1 MEGVQMG
8 LPLRRNAAC
17 WLWPLWCGGNEVC
30 GSEVGGNEVC
40 VLISLVVA
48 VIKIYF
54 VWSAS
59 PITKLYF
66 PRENYL
72 DYVIVV
78 EF

>member
-8 LPLRRNAAC
+8 LPLRRNAAW

-59 PITKLYF
+59 P
-66 PRENYL
+66 ENL
-72 DYVIVV
+72 LASA
-78 EF
+78 